1 MNSQYYCQYKDG
13 ATITIFAPYDCNNNC
28 PFCVNKKEYKDNPAF
43 DLDKVL
49 ESLDKLHNITPRC
62 DIVIT
67 GGEPFAD
74 VKKLKKIL
82 IKIWQLNK
90 NSLRPH
96 KVFINTTLPLIN
108 GSYYPALDVIGEFKN
123 TITGLN
129 VSRHVKN
136 YVDNGADGIFEFLN
150 GITSVR
156 INTVIANINEAKDY
170 KTKVYDKYKDFPAV
184 NGFQVRDDYTKVT
197 ESNLYIPSDEMIEFL
212 YAHKLIEYPAISE
225 AERFYNENVAYGND
239 FRWNVKINDKI
250 SYHRTLPYSCIEGS
264 GRSPFEYCKEINDII
279 IDPRG
284 KILDDWNI
292 YGEELDVEAYKN
304 RVYRCM
310 QRFNGGK
317 G

>member
-1 MNSQYYCQYKDG
+1 MSEKYYCQYKDG

-28 PFCVNKKEYKDNPAF
+28 PFCVNKKEYKENPTF

-49 ESLDKLHNITPRC
+49 ESLEKLHNITPRC

-129 VSRHVKN
+129 VSRHIKN

-150 GITSVR
+150 DITSVR
-156 INTVIANINEAKDY
+156 INTVLNNTTEASDY
-170 KTKVYDKYKDFPAV
+170 IKVVYDRYKCYPAV
-184 NGFQVRDDYTKVT
+184 KGFQVRDDYTQIT

-212 YAHKLIEYPAISE
+212 YIHRLIDSPTMPE
-225 AERFYNENVAYGND
+225 AKQFYNENMIYSND

-264 GRSPFEYCKEINDII
+264 DRFEEWWCKEINDII
-279 IDPRG
+279 INPRG
-284 KILDDWNI
+284 EILDDWNE
-292 YGEELDVEAYKN
+292 YGKLLNLEAYKN
-304 RVYRCM
+304 RIYRCYGNLM
-310 QRFNGGK
+310 ERLY
-317 G
+317 